1 MDEDLVLIE
10 RFKEGD
16 ASAFDT
22 LMERHYKS
30 VLNLI
35 YRFTG
40 ATGQPAE
47 DLAQEVFL
55 RVYRALPRFQAR
67 ARFFTYLYKVTMNLC
82 LKERARWARHRSR
95 TVSLDANWD
104 EPEAQQFRV
113 IPDPAGSAQE
123 RYERREMA
131 GEVREAV
138 MDLPEDQRATV
149 ILHRFH
155 HLSYEEITEVLGI
168 SLPAVKSRLHRA
180 KLALQKK
187 LAGTV
192 EPLSDAD
199 LDSREAA
206 GS

>member
-1 MDEDLVLIE
+1 MDEDLVLID
-10 RFKEGD
+10 RFKAGD
-16 ASAFDT
+16 QTAFDE
-22 LMERHYKS
+22 LMERHYRS
-30 VLNLI
+30 VLNLV

-47 DLAQEVFL
+47 DLAQDVFL
-55 RVYRALPRFQAR
+55 RIYRALPRFEAR

-82 LKERARWARHRSR
+82 LKERARWARRRSR
-95 TVSLDANWD
+95 TVSLDSNWD
-104 EPEAQQFRV
+104 DPEVPNFRV
-113 IPDPAGSAQE
+113 IPDPAGSAQDRFE
-123 RYERREMA
+123 RQEVA
-131 GEVREAV
+131 GEVRDAV
-138 MDLPEDQRATV
+138 MELPEDQRAAV

-187 LAGTV
+187 LAETAGPEV
-192 EPLSDAD
+192 SEPG
-199 LDSREAA
+199 RQEAA

>member
-1 MDEDLVLIE
+1 MDEDLELIE
-10 RFKEGD
+10 RFKTGD
-16 ASAFDT
+16 QTAFDE
-22 LMERHYKS
+22 LMQRHYRS

-47 DLAQEVFL
+47 DLAQDVFL
-55 RVYRALPRFQAR
+55 RVYRALPRFEAR

-95 TVSLDANWD
+95 TVSLDGNWED
-104 EPEAQQFRV
+104 SVAPGPRA
-113 IPDPAGSAQE
+113 IPDPAGSAQD
-123 RYERREMA
+123 RFERREVA

-138 MDLPEDQRATV
+138 MELPEEQRAAV

-180 KLALQKK
+180 KLALQKR
-187 LAGTV
+187 LGEGTR
-192 EPLSDAD
+192 ESLEEARQP
-199 LDSREAA
+199 EAA
-206 GS
+206 G

>member
-1 MDEDLVLIE
+1 MDEDLELIE
-10 RFKEGD
+10 RFKTGD
-16 ASAFDT
+16 QTAFDE
-22 LMERHYKS
+22 LMQRHYRS
-30 VLNLI
+30 VLNLV

-47 DLAQEVFL
+47 DLAQDVFL
-55 RVYRALPRFQAR
+55 RIYRALPRFEAR

-95 TVSLDANWD
+95 TVSLDGHWD
-104 EPEAQQFRV
+104 DPEGPGPRT
-113 IPDPAGSAQE
+113 IPDPAGSAQD
-123 RYERREMA
+123 RFGRREVA

-138 MDLPEDQRATV
+138 MDLPEEQRAAV

-180 KLALQKK
+180 KLALQKRLGEGTGES
-187 LAGTV
+187 LAETRQ
-192 EPLSDAD
+192 P
-199 LDSREAA
+199 EAA
-206 GS
+206 G